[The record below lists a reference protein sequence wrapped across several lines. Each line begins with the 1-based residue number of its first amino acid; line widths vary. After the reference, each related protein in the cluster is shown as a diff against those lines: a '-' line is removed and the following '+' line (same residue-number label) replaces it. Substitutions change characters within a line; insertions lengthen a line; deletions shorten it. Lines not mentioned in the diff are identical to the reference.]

1 MLEPHCVQTL
11 SDLILFYPSI
21 EFFVIFFCF
30 VFLVLMKTLT
40 SLTSPMTSY
49 GWILNTRMVKGEFL
63 VSTTGK
69 KHIFMLMFEFDC
81 SVL

>member
-1 MLEPHCVQTL
+1 M
-11 SDLILFYPSI
+11 
-21 EFFVIFFCF
+21 
-30 VFLVLMKTLT
+30 LMKTLT

-63 VSTTGK
+63 ASTTGK